1 MSGAPRLLLPR
12 LFLAV
17 AGALLLLPLPGWIGG
32 VHGAFAVIAILAV
45 AAYGLDIVVSD
56 LGEVSL
62 AHTVFFAAG
71 AYATGLLATRAG
83 AGSWVTLPAALLA
96 GLAIALLLGLI
107 TLSLR
112 EFVFSLVTY
121 AASVVAAAVA
131 HNWNV
136 LGGSDGVSGI
146 PTLDLS
152 IGPLRLAARNDAELW
167 PFALALLLVTLY
179 AVRQF
184 RRSRLGAMAMMVH
197 LNPRLANMSG
207 IDVRRV
213 RLRVFLLSAP
223 FSAAAGW
230 LYAYQ
235 RAYVGPDLFETYF
248 LVLMLTAVVLV
259 GRRLLLGPLLGTA
272 LIIGQER
279 FLSFGGDINAILLG
293 GALILS
299 LAVLPSGGT
308 SGGTGG
314 LAGGLAGLLERLRPR
329 APDAAAPPAEG
340 RSVPQP

>member
-1 MSGAPRLLLPR
+1 VSGLVRAAALVLA
-12 LFLAV
+12 AV
-17 AGALLLLPLPGWIGG
+17 AVFLLPGWAGG
-32 VHGAFAVIAILAV
+32 VYGAFAVIAIMAV
-45 AAYGLDIVVSD
+45 AAYGLDIIVSD

-71 AYATGLLATRAG
+71 AYATGLLSTRLG
-83 AGSWVTLPAALLA
+83 AGSWTTLAAALVA
-96 GLAIALLLGLI
+96 GALIALLLGLV
-107 TLSLR
+107 TLRLR

-121 AASVVAAAVA
+121 AATVVAAAVA
-131 HNWNV
+131 HNWQL

-152 IGPLRLAARNDAELW
+152 VGPLRLAAANDAELW
-167 PFALALLLVTLY
+167 PYAFVLLLVTLY

-197 LNPRLANMSG
+197 LNPRLAIMSG

-213 RLRVFLLSAP
+213 RLAVFVLSAL
-223 FSAAAGW
+223 FSAAGGW

-259 GRRLLLGPLLGTA
+259 GRRRLLAPLIGTA
-272 LIIGQER
+272 LVVGQER
-279 FLSFGGDINAILLG
+279 FLSFGGDINAIILG
-293 GALILS
+293 GALVTALAIL
-299 LAVLPSGGT
+299 P
-308 SGGTGG
+308 GG
-314 LAGGLAGLLERLRPR
+314 LDATLRRLITRPIAPAGAPESRP
-329 APDAAAPPAEG
+329 
-340 RSVPQP
+340 VPQP

>member
-1 MSGAPRLLLPR
+1 MSPVIRTALLALAAAGIFLLPGR
-12 LFLAV
+12 V
-17 AGALLLLPLPGWIGG
+17 G
-32 VHGAFAVIAILAV
+32 VHGAFVVIAIMAT

-71 AYATGLLATRAG
+71 AYATGLLATRLG
-83 AGSWVTLPAALLA
+83 AGSWLTLGAALAA
-96 GLAIALLLGLI
+96 GMLIALVLGLL
-107 TLSLR
+107 TLQLR

-121 AASVVAAAVA
+121 AATVVAAAVA
-131 HNWNV
+131 HNWDL

-152 IGPLRLAARNDAELW
+152 IGPLRLAAANDAMLW
-167 PFALALLLVTLY
+167 PYAFVLLLITLY

-197 LNPRLANMSG
+197 LNPRLATMSG

-213 RLRVFLLSAP
+213 RLGVFVLSAV
-223 FSAAAGW
+223 FSSAAGW

-235 RAYVGPDLFETYF
+235 RAYIGPDLFETYF

-259 GRRLLLGPLLGTA
+259 GRRRLFAPLIGTA
-272 LIIGQER
+272 LVVGQER
-279 FLSFGGDINAILLG
+279 FLSFGGEINAIILG
-293 GALILS
+293 GALVTALAILPGG
-299 LAVLPSGGT
+299 LDAVLRRL
-308 SGGTGG
+308 
-314 LAGGLAGLLERLRPR
+314 LARPTPATR
-329 APDAAAPPAEG
+329 APETRP
-340 RSVPQP
+340 VPQP

>member
-1 MSGAPRLLLPR
+1 MRSWPAPLAALVAAIVI
-12 LFLAV
+12 FL
-17 AGALLLLPLPGWIGG
+17 LPGWLGG
-32 VHGAFAVIAILAV
+32 LHGAFTVIAILAV

-71 AYATGLLATRAG
+71 AYATGLLATRLG
-83 AGSWVTLPAALLA
+83 AGGWVTLAGALLA
-96 GLAIALLLGLI
+96 GLLIALALGI
-107 TLSLR
+107 VTLALR

-121 AASVVAAAVA
+121 AATVVAAAIA
-131 HNWNV
+131 HNWNL

-152 IGPLRLAARNDAELW
+152 AGPLRLTAVNDAQLW
-167 PFALALLLVTLY
+167 PLAFLLMLLTLY

-197 LNPRLANMSG
+197 LNPRLATMSG

-213 RLRVFLLSAP
+213 RLQVFVLSAP

-259 GRRLLLGPLLGTA
+259 GRRRLFGPLLGTA
-272 LIIGQER
+272 LVIGQER
-279 FLSFGGDINAILLG
+279 FLSFGGDINAIILG
-293 GALILS
+293 GALVVA
-299 LAVLPSGGT
+299 LALLP
-308 SGGTGG
+308 GG
-314 LAGGLAGLLERLRPR
+314 LDGLLRRVLARR
-329 APDAAAPPAEG
+329 APPIPLSETRTATQ
-340 RSVPQP
+340 S

>member
-1 MSGAPRLLLPR
+1 MRTVLPLLAAAL
-12 LFLAV
+12 LFLA
-17 AGALLLLPLPGWIGG
+17 PGVVGG
-32 VHGAFAVIAILAV
+32 LHGAFVLIAIMAV

-71 AYATGLLATRAG
+71 AYATALLSTRLGVGSWTTLAAALAAG
-83 AGSWVTLPAALLA
+83 AAIATALGLVTLR
-96 GLAIALLLGLI
+96 
-107 TLSLR
+107 LR

-121 AASVVAAAVA
+121 AATVVAAAVA
-131 HNWNV
+131 HNWQA

-152 IGPLRLAARNDAELW
+152 IGSLKLAAGNDAELW
-167 PFALALLLVTLY
+167 PYAFVLLMLTLY
-179 AVRQF
+179 AIRQF
-184 RRSRLGAMAMMVH
+184 RRSRIGAMAMMVH
-197 LNPRLANMSG
+197 LNPRLATMSG

-213 RLRVFLLSAP
+213 RLAVFVLSSA

-259 GRRLLLGPLLGTA
+259 GRRRLLAPLIGTA

-279 FLSFGGDINAILLG
+279 FLSFGGDANAIILG
-293 GALILS
+293 GALVVA
-299 LAVLPSGGT
+299 LAMLP
-308 SGGTGG
+308 GG
-314 LAGGLAGLLERLRPR
+314 LDGTLRRWLAPRPGAPSRASAGGP
-329 APDAAAPPAEG
+329 
-340 RSVPQP
+340 VPQP

>member
-1 MSGAPRLLLPR
+1 MTAPFRMVLAAAAA
-12 LFLAV
+12 LAV
-17 AGALLLLPLPGWIGG
+17 FLPPGWIGG
-32 VHGAFAVIAILAV
+32 VHGAFVVIAILAV
-45 AAYGLDIVVSD
+45 AAYGLDIVLSD

-62 AHTVFFAAG
+62 AHTVFFATG

-83 AGSWVTLPAALLA
+83 AGSWVTLATAILA
-96 GLAIALLLGLI
+96 GVLIALVLGLV
-107 TLSLR
+107 TLRLR

-131 HNWNV
+131 HNWDA

-152 IGPLRLAARNDAELW
+152 LGPVRMAARNDAELW
-167 PFALALLLVTLY
+167 PYAFALLVITIY

-184 RRSRLGAMAMMVH
+184 RRSRPGAMAMMVH
-197 LNPRLANMSG
+197 LNPRLATMSG

-213 RLRVFLLSAP
+213 RLGIFVLSAP

-248 LVLMLTAVVLV
+248 LVLMLTAVVIV
-259 GRRLLLGPLLGTA
+259 GRRLLLGPLIGTA
-272 LIIGQER
+272 LVIGQER
-279 FLSFGGDINAILLG
+279 FLSFGGDVNAIILG
-293 GALILS
+293 SALIVA
-299 LAVLPSGGT
+299 LAFLP
-308 SGGTGG
+308 GG
-314 LAGGLAGLLERLRPR
+314 LAGALRRVFNRPTVPR
-329 APDAAAPPAEG
+329 TGPS
-340 RSVPQP
+340 RSPTSLPLR

>member
-1 MSGAPRLLLPR
+1 MTGALRLAALLVSAVVVFLLP
-12 LFLAV
+12 AQV
-17 AGALLLLPLPGWIGG
+17 PALY
-32 VHGAFAVIAILAV
+32 GAFTVIAILAV
-45 AAYGLDIVVSD
+45 AAYGLDIVLSD

-83 AGSWVTLPAALLA
+83 AGSWATLGAALLA
-96 GLAIALLLGLI
+96 GVAIALLLGLI
-107 TLSLR
+107 TLRLR

-121 AASVVAAAVA
+121 AATVVAAALA
-131 HNWNV
+131 HNWNF

-146 PTLDLS
+146 PTFDLS
-152 IGPLRLAARNDAELW
+152 IGPLALTARNDAELW
-167 PFALALLLVTLY
+167 PFAFALLLVTLY

-184 RRSRLGAMAMMVH
+184 RRSRPGAMAMMVH
-197 LNPRLANMSG
+197 LNPRLATMSG

-213 RLRVFLLSAP
+213 RLGIFVLSAL

-248 LVLMLTAVVLV
+248 LVLMLTAVVII
-259 GRRLLLGPLLGTA
+259 GKRLLLGPLLGTA

-279 FLSFGGDINAILLG
+279 FLSFGGDVNAVILG
-293 GALILS
+293 GALIVA
-299 LAVLPSGGT
+299 LAFLP
-308 SGGTGG
+308 GG
-314 LAGGLAGLLERLRPR
+314 LASAFTGLAARVSTKKDPR
-329 APDAAAPPAEG
+329 EDVVDA
-340 RSVPQP
+340 

>member
-1 MSGAPRLLLPR
+1 MNGPMRATLLA
-12 LFLAV
+12 LA
-17 AGALLLLPLPGWIGG
+17 ATALLLLPGWGG
-32 VHGAFAVIAILAV
+32 GLHGAFAVIAIMAV

-71 AYATGLLATRAG
+71 AYATALLSTRLGLGSWGTLAAALAAG
-83 AGSWVTLPAALLA
+83 ALIAVVLGLVTLQ
-96 GLAIALLLGLI
+96 
-107 TLSLR
+107 LR

-121 AASVVAAAVA
+121 AATVVAAAVA
-131 HNWNV
+131 HNWQL

-152 IGPLRLAARNDAELW
+152 LGPLRLAAGNDVQLW
-167 PFALALLLVTLY
+167 PYAFVLLLLALY
-179 AVRQF
+179 AIRQF

-197 LNPRLANMSG
+197 LNPRLATMSG

-213 RLRVFLLSAP
+213 RLLVFVLSSL

-259 GRRLLLGPLLGTA
+259 GRRRLLAPLIGTA
-272 LIIGQER
+272 LIVGQER
-279 FLSFGGDINAILLG
+279 FLSFGGDVNAIILG
-293 GALILS
+293 GALVTA
-299 LAVLPSGGT
+299 LALLP
-308 SGGTGG
+308 GG
-314 LAGGLAGLLERLRPR
+314 LDGTLRRLLVRPSAARHAVERRP
-329 APDAAAPPAEG
+329 
-340 RSVPQP
+340 VPQP

>member
-1 MSGAPRLLLPR
+1 MRTIIPLLGAAI
-12 LFLAV
+12 LFLV
-17 AGALLLLPLPGWIGG
+17 PGMADGL
-32 VHGAFAVIAILAV
+32 HGAFVVIAIMTV

-71 AYATGLLATRAG
+71 AYATALLSTRLGVGSWATLAAALVAG
-83 AGSWVTLPAALLA
+83 A
-96 GLAIALLLGLI
+96 AIALGLGLV
-107 TLSLR
+107 TLRLR

-121 AASVVAAAVA
+121 AATVVAAAVA
-131 HNWNV
+131 HNWQA

-152 IGPLRLAARNDAELW
+152 IGPLRLAAGNDAQLW
-167 PFALALLLVTLY
+167 PYAFVLLMATLY
-179 AVRQF
+179 AIRQF

-197 LNPRLANMSG
+197 LNPRLATMSG

-213 RLRVFLLSAP
+213 RLAVFVLSAP

-259 GRRLLLGPLLGTA
+259 GRRRLLAPLIGTA

-279 FLSFGGDINAILLG
+279 FLSFGGDVNAIILG
-293 GALILS
+293 GALVLA
-299 LAVLPSGGT
+299 LAVLP
-308 SGGTGG
+308 GG
-314 LAGGLAGLLERLRPR
+314 LDGTLRRLLARRPAAQARATEGGP
-329 APDAAAPPAEG
+329 
-340 RSVPQP
+340 VPQP

>member
-1 MSGAPRLLLPR
+1 MNRVLKPAAVLLAAILV
-12 LFLAV
+12 FL
-17 AGALLLLPLPGWIGG
+17 LPGWLGG
-32 VHGAFAVIAILAV
+32 VHGAFAVIAIMAV

-71 AYATGLLATRAG
+71 AYATGLLATRLG
-83 AGSWVTLPAALLA
+83 FGSWATLF
-96 GLAIALLLGLI
+96 GAIAVGTLIALALGLV

-121 AASVVAAAVA
+121 AATVVAAAIA

-152 IGPLRLAARNDAELW
+152 LGPVRLAATNDAELW
-167 PFALALLLVTLY
+167 PYAFALLLIALY
-179 AVRQF
+179 AIRQF

-197 LNPRLANMSG
+197 LNPRLATMSG

-213 RLRVFLLSAP
+213 RLAVFVLSAP

-235 RAYVGPDLFETYF
+235 RAYIGPDLFETYF

-259 GRRLLLGPLLGTA
+259 GRRRLFGPLIGTA
-272 LIIGQER
+272 LVVGQER
-279 FLSFGGDINAILLG
+279 FLSFGGDVNAIILG
-293 GALILS
+293 GALVTA
-299 LAVLPSGGT
+299 LALLP
-308 SGGTGG
+308 GG
-314 LAGGLAGLLERLRPR
+314 LDGLFRRLVTRPTTP
-329 APDAAAPPAEG
+329 AP
-340 RSVPQP
+340 VPEARPLAQP

>member
-1 MSGAPRLLLPR
+1 MRSWPAPLAAVVAAIVI
-12 LFLAV
+12 FL
-17 AGALLLLPLPGWIGG
+17 LPGWLGG
-32 VHGAFAVIAILAV
+32 LHGAFTVIAILAV

-71 AYATGLLATRAG
+71 AYATGLLATRLG
-83 AGSWVTLPAALLA
+83 AGGWVTLAGALLA
-96 GLAIALLLGLI
+96 GVLIALALGI
-107 TLSLR
+107 VTLALR

-121 AASVVAAAVA
+121 AATVVAAAIA
-131 HNWNV
+131 HNWNL

-152 IGPLRLAARNDAELW
+152 AGPLRLTAVNDAQLW
-167 PFALALLLVTLY
+167 PLAFLLLLLTLY

-197 LNPRLANMSG
+197 LNPRLATMSG

-213 RLRVFLLSAP
+213 RLQVFVLSAP

-259 GRRLLLGPLLGTA
+259 GRRRLLGPLLGTA
-272 LIIGQER
+272 LVIGQER
-279 FLSFGGDINAILLG
+279 FLSFGGDINAIILG
-293 GALILS
+293 GALVVA
-299 LAVLPSGGT
+299 LALLP
-308 SGGTGG
+308 GG
-314 LAGGLAGLLERLRPR
+314 LDGLLHRVLARR
-329 APDAAAPPAEG
+329 APPIPLSETRTATQ
-340 RSVPQP
+340 S

>member
-1 MSGAPRLLLPR
+1 MSPALR
-12 LFLAV
+12 FLAF
-17 AGALLLLPLPGWIGG
+17 ALGVVILLFAPGWLGG
-32 VHGAFAVIAILAV
+32 VHGAFAVIAIMAV

-71 AYATGLLATRAG
+71 AYATGLIATRLGLGGWATLAG
-83 AGSWVTLPAALLA
+83 AIAAGTLIALFLGLVTL
-96 GLAIALLLGLI
+96 G
-107 TLSLR
+107 LR

-121 AASVVAAAVA
+121 AATVVAAAIA
-131 HNWNV
+131 HNWSA

-152 IGPLRLAARNDAELW
+152 VGPLRMGAANDAQLW

-197 LNPRLANMSG
+197 LNPRLATMSG

-213 RLRVFLLSAP
+213 RLGVFVLSAP

-235 RAYVGPDLFETYF
+235 RAYIGPDLFETYF

-259 GRRLLLGPLLGTA
+259 GRRRLFGPLIGMA
-272 LIIGQER
+272 LVLGQER
-279 FLSFGGDINAILLG
+279 FLSFGGDINAIILG
-293 GALILS
+293 GALVVA
-299 LAVLPSGGT
+299 LALLP
-308 SGGTGG
+308 GG
-314 LAGGLAGLLERLRPR
+314 LDGVLGRLLHRP
-329 APDAAAPPAEG
+329 AKPDPFPET
-340 RSVPQP
+340 RPLTQS

>member
-1 MSGAPRLLLPR
+1 MRNAMLPALGLLGAVLV
-12 LFLAV
+12 FL
-17 AGALLLLPLPGWIGG
+17 LPGWLGG
-32 VHGAFAVIAILAV
+32 VHGAFTVIAIMAV

-71 AYATGLLATRAG
+71 AYATGLLSTRLGAGGWTTLAG
-83 AGSWVTLPAALLA
+83 ALAAGVL
-96 GLAIALLLGLI
+96 IALLLGLV
-107 TLSLR
+107 TLALR

-121 AASVVAAAVA
+121 AATVVAAAIA
-131 HNWNV
+131 HNWEV

-146 PTLDLS
+146 PTLSLWL
-152 IGPLRLAARNDAELW
+152 GPLQLGATNDAQLW
-167 PFALALLLVTLY
+167 PFAFVLLLVALY
-179 AVRQF
+179 AIRQF

-197 LNPRLANMSG
+197 LNPRLATMSG

-213 RLRVFLLSAP
+213 RLGVFVLSAP

-259 GRRLLLGPLLGTA
+259 GRRLLLAPLIGTA
-272 LIIGQER
+272 LIVGQER
-279 FLSFGGDINAILLG
+279 FLSFGGDINAIILG
-293 GALILS
+293 GALVAA
-299 LAVLPSGGT
+299 LALLP
-308 SGGTGG
+308 GG
-314 LAGGLAGLLERLRPR
+314 LDGLFRRVLARRERTI
-329 APDAAAPPAEG
+329 
-340 RSVPQP
+340 PQPEARPAVQS

>member
-1 MSGAPRLLLPR
+1 MRGPLRALL
-12 LFLAV
+12 A
-17 AGALLLLPLPGWIGG
+17 AATAAALLLLPGWAGG
-32 VHGAFAVIAILAV
+32 LHGAFAVIAIMAV

-71 AYATGLLATRAG
+71 AYATALLSTRLG
-83 AGSWVTLPAALLA
+83 AGSWATLAAALAAGAVLAAALGLVTLR
-96 GLAIALLLGLI
+96 
-107 TLSLR
+107 LR

-121 AASVVAAAVA
+121 AATVVAAAVA
-131 HNWNV
+131 HNWQL
-136 LGGSDGVSGI
+136 LGGSDGVSAI

-152 IGPLRLAARNDAELW
+152 VGPLRLAAGNDAELW
-167 PFALALLLVTLY
+167 PYALALLLLTLY

-197 LNPRLANMSG
+197 LNPRLATMSG
-207 IDVRRV
+207 IDVGRV
-213 RLRVFLLSAP
+213 RLLVIVLSSL

-259 GRRLLLGPLLGTA
+259 GRRRLLAPLIGTA
-272 LIIGQER
+272 LIVGQER
-279 FLSFGGDINAILLG
+279 FLSFGGDVNAIILG
-293 GALILS
+293 GALVTALAIL
-299 LAVLPSGGT
+299 P
-308 SGGTGG
+308 GG
-314 LAGGLAGLLERLRPR
+314 LDGTLRRLLARPSPRPTAEREPL
-329 APDAAAPPAEG
+329 
-340 RSVPQP
+340 PQP

>member
-1 MSGAPRLLLPR
+1 MNA
-12 LFLAV
+12 
-17 AGALLLLPLPGWIGG
+17 ALRTVSFTAAAIIVFFLPGWAGG
-32 VHGAFAVIAILAV
+32 VHGAFAVIAIMAT

-71 AYATGLLATRAG
+71 AYATGLLATRLG
-83 AGSWVTLPAALLA
+83 VGSWGTLAAALAA
-96 GLAIALLLGLI
+96 GTIIALLLGAV
-107 TLSLR
+107 TLKLR

-121 AASVVAAAVA
+121 AATVVAAAVA
-131 HNWNV
+131 HNWDL
-136 LGGSDGVSGI
+136 LGGSDGVSAI

-152 IGPLRLAARNDAELW
+152 IGSLHLAAGNDAELW
-167 PFALALLLVTLY
+167 PFAFALLLITLY

-197 LNPRLANMSG
+197 LNPRLATISG
-207 IDVRRV
+207 IDVRWV
-213 RLRVFLLSAP
+213 RLGVFVLSST

-235 RAYVGPDLFETYF
+235 RAYIGPDLFETYF

-259 GRRLLLGPLLGTA
+259 GRRRLFAPLIGTA

-279 FLSFGGDINAILLG
+279 FLSFGGEVNAIILG
-293 GALILS
+293 GALVLA
-299 LAVLPSGGT
+299 LAVLPGGFDALLRRL
-308 SGGTGG
+308 
-314 LAGGLAGLLERLRPR
+314 LARP
-329 APDAAAPPAEG
+329 APSAAAPETRP
-340 RSVPQP
+340 VPQP

>member
-1 MSGAPRLLLPR
+1 MLLAATVAIAIFLLPE
-12 LFLAV
+12 
-17 AGALLLLPLPGWIGG
+17 WIGG
-32 VHGAFAVIAILAV
+32 VHGAFVVIAILAV
-45 AAYGLDIVVSD
+45 AAYGLDIVLSD
-56 LGEVSL
+56 IGEVSL

-83 AGSWVTLPAALLA
+83 AGSWATLAAAIVAGVLIAIVLGLVTLR
-96 GLAIALLLGLI
+96 
-107 TLSLR
+107 LR

-131 HNWNV
+131 HNWDA

-152 IGPLRLAARNDAELW
+152 IGPLQMAARNDAELW
-167 PFALALLLVTLY
+167 PYAFVLLLVTIY

-184 RRSRLGAMAMMVH
+184 RRSRQGAMAMMVH
-197 LNPRLANMSG
+197 LNPRLATMSG
-207 IDVRRV
+207 IDVRRI
-213 RLRVFLLSAP
+213 RLGIFVLSAP

-248 LVLMLTAVVLV
+248 LVLMLTAVVIV

-272 LIIGQER
+272 LVIGQER
-279 FLSFGGDINAILLG
+279 FLSFGGDINAIILG
-293 GALILS
+293 SALIVA
-299 LAVLPSGGT
+299 LAFLP
-308 SGGTGG
+308 GG
-314 LAGGLAGLLERLRPR
+314 LAGGMRQVFIRPAGPSGGSPNSPTPRPL
-329 APDAAAPPAEG
+329 P
-340 RSVPQP
+340 

>member
-1 MSGAPRLLLPR
+1 MSSALRMAAFAAAGVIV
-12 LFLAV
+12 FL
-17 AGALLLLPLPGWIGG
+17 LPGWVGG
-32 VHGAFAVIAILAV
+32 VYGAFAVIAIMAT

-71 AYATGLLATRAG
+71 AYATGLLATRLG
-83 AGSWVTLPAALLA
+83 AGSWVTLGAALAA
-96 GLAIALLLGLI
+96 GTIIALALGLV
-107 TLSLR
+107 TLKLR

-121 AASVVAAAVA
+121 AATVVAAAVA
-131 HNWNV
+131 HNWDL

-152 IGPLRLAARNDAELW
+152 IGSLQLAATNDAGLW
-167 PFALALLLVTLY
+167 PYAFILLLITLY

-197 LNPRLANMSG
+197 LNPRLATMSG
-207 IDVRRV
+207 IDVRKV
-213 RLRVFLLSAP
+213 RLGVFVLSST

-235 RAYVGPDLFETYF
+235 RAYIGPDLFETYF

-259 GRRLLLGPLLGTA
+259 GRRRLLAPLIGTA
-272 LIIGQER
+272 LIVGQER
-279 FLSFGGDINAILLG
+279 FLSFGGEVNAIILG
-293 GALILS
+293 GALVVALAILPGGFDA
-299 LAVLPSGGT
+299 LLRRLVARPAVQAPAPET
-308 SGGTGG
+308 
-314 LAGGLAGLLERLRPR
+314 RP
-329 APDAAAPPAEG
+329 
-340 RSVPQP
+340 VPQP